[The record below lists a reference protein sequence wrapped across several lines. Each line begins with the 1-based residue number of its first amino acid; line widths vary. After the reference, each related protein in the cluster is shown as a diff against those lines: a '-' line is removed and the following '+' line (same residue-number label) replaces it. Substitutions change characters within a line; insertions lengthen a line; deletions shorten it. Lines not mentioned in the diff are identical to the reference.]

1 MGLTPGQEVLS
12 LGGQWLTGSS
22 DCSVCECIVEGCYDN
37 EDSLEMVVSR
47 ESSESLNLKLMDG
60 VNLGLQLKGN
70 QPVFVNRVDKGE
82 EDYMYI
88 YALYIYV
95 MEEER
100 QRKGGGK
107 EGGETSVHFLEIH
120 FKNLHATTKKNEL
133 QAIKILSQ
141 FTAHVACSTCLLYI
155 IDY

>member
-60 VNLGLQLKGN
+60 INLGLQLKGN

-82 EDYMYI
+82 EDYIYTLYMYI
-88 YALYIYV
+88 LYTLY
-95 MEEER
+95 
-100 QRKGGGK
+100 
-107 EGGETSVHFLEIH
+107 
-120 FKNLHATTKKNEL
+120 
-133 QAIKILSQ
+133 
-141 FTAHVACSTCLLYI
+141 TCT
-155 IDY
+155 

>member
-22 DCSVCECIVEGCYDN
+22 DCNVCECIVEGCYDN

-60 VNLGLQLKGN
+60 INLGLQLKGN

-82 EDYMYI
+82 EDYIYSLYMYI
-88 YALYIYV
+88 

-100 QRKGGGK
+100 QREGGGK
-107 EGGETSVHFLEIH
+107 EGGETHTVHFNSQPTLPAALVYCTLLITDS
-120 FKNLHATTKKNEL
+120 LHLL
-133 QAIKILSQ
+133 QA
-141 FTAHVACSTCLLYI
+141 H
-155 IDY
+155 

>member
-60 VNLGLQLKGN
+60 INLGLQLKGN

-82 EDYMYI
+82 ENYI
-88 YALYIYV
+88 YTLYMYV

-100 QRKGGGK
+100 QREGGG
-107 EGGETSVHFLEIH
+107 EGGETHTVHFLEIH
-120 FKNLHATTKKNEL
+120 FKN
-133 QAIKILSQ
+133 
-141 FTAHVACSTCLLYI
+141 FTCNH
-155 IDY
+155 